1 VLSDDA
7 LLTVI
12 DALQAAQIPYM
23 VVGSLSV
30 NLYAPPRSTQDGDIL
45 VHVDPG
51 GLQALR
57 PKLGPPLRWEPQL
70 SFETVTSSMR
80 QVLELPPTGYKI
92 ELFFLSS
99 DPHDQER
106 FARRVRVPVLG
117 RDMYVATAEDV
128 VITKLRWSH
137 LGRRTKDVDDVRNV
151 LAVQG
156 DALDWDY
163 VHRWCDAH
171 GTRALLD
178 DLRRSLPIV

>member
-1 VLSDDA
+1 MSDDA
-7 LLTVI
+7 FLTVI

-30 NLYAPPRSTQDGDIL
+30 NLYAPPRSTQDADIL

-51 GLQALR
+51 ALQALR
-57 PKLGPPLRWEPQL
+57 PKLEPSLRWEPQL
-70 SFETVTSSMR
+70 SFETVTSSTR
-80 QVLELPPTGYKI
+80 QVLELPRTGYKV
-92 ELFFLSS
+92 ELFFLTS

-117 RDMYVATAEDV
+117 RDMYLPTPEDV
-128 VITKLRWSH
+128 LVTKLRWSH
-137 LGRRTKDVDDVRNV
+137 LGRRAKDVDDARNL

-156 DALDWDY
+156 DRLDWDY
-163 VHRWCDAH
+163 IHRWCDTH

-178 DLRRSLPIV
+178 DIRRSIPVV